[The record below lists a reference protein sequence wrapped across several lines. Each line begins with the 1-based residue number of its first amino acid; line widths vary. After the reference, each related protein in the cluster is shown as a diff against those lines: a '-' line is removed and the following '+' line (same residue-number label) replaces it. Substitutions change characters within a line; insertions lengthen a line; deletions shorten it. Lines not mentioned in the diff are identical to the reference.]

1 MKIKDMSRV
10 VELNNE
16 MEAISNMQKLIADNA
31 AINLAVGVRTTLVCS
46 LGKNQRQETTSK
58 RMIELFNEAINIRL
72 VEIEKEIERL

>member
-1 MKIKDMSRV
+1 MPRA

-16 MEAISNMQKLIADNA
+16 MEAIRNMQKLIADNA

-72 VEIEKEIERL
+72 VEIEKEIELL